1 MSRGHRASPGEASC
15 TYLPVQFPG
24 DIGLVKERL
33 AVHLSI
39 PEQCPGDIGL
49 VQERIAVQC
58 TCKLS
63 RGHRASQGEASCTSV
78 PVQCPGDIGL
88 VQERLAVHV
97 YLYSFQG
104 T

>member
-15 TYLPVQFPG
+15 TYLSVQFPG
-24 DIGLVKERL
+24 DIGQVKERL

-49 VQERIAVQC
+49 VQERLTFKARTAIQRPAW
-58 TCKLS
+58 
-63 RGHRASQGEASCTSV
+63 ASDRDSML
-78 PVQCPGDIGL
+78 GL
-88 VQERLAVHV
+88 LP
-97 YLYSFQG
+97 

>member
-49 VQERIAVQC
+49 VQERIAV
-58 TCKLS
+58 
-63 RGHRASQGEASCTSV
+63 HV
-78 PVQCPGDIGL
+78 HCPGDIGL
-88 VQERLAVHV
+88 FKEMPAVHL
-97 YLYSFQG
+97 YLYSVQG

>member
-15 TYLPVQFPG
+15 TYLSVQFPG

-49 VQERIAVQC
+49 VQERIAV
-58 TCKLS
+58 
-63 RGHRASQGEASCTSV
+63 HV
-78 PVQCPGDIGL
+78 HCPGDIGL
-88 VQERLAVHV
+88 VQQRLAVHL
-97 YLYSFQG
+97 YLYSVQG

>member
-49 VQERIAVQC
+49 EQERIAV
-58 TCKLS
+58 
-63 RGHRASQGEASCTSV
+63 HV
-78 PVQCPGDIGL
+78 HCPGDIGL
-88 VQERLAVHV
+88 VKERPAVHL
-97 YLYSFQG
+97 YLYSVQG

>member
-39 PEQCPGDIGL
+39 PEQCPGNIGL
-49 VQERIAVQC
+49 VQERIAV
-58 TCKLS
+58 
-63 RGHRASQGEASCTSV
+63 HV
-78 PVQCPGDIGL
+78 NCPGDIGL
-88 VQERLAVHV
+88 VKERPDVHL
-97 YLYSFQG
+97 YLYSVQG

>member
-49 VQERIAVQC
+49 VQERIAVQVYMYNV
-58 TCKLS
+58 
-63 RGHRASQGEASCTSV
+63 H
-78 PVQCPGDIGL
+78 CPGDIGL
-88 VQERLAVHV
+88 VKERPAVHL
-97 YLYSFQG
+97 YLYSVQG

>member
-15 TYLPVQFPG
+15 TYLSVQFPG

-49 VQERIAVQC
+49 VQERIAVQVYMYNV
-58 TCKLS
+58 
-63 RGHRASQGEASCTSV
+63 H
-78 PVQCPGDIGL
+78 CPGDIGL
-88 VQERLAVHV
+88 VKERPAVHL
-97 YLYSFQG
+97 YLYSVQG